1 MTQQKYF
8 IAILC
13 GNDSTWHC
21 EAGDHILL
29 VHKRNKVAENIVF
42 FFLSKMVKALQSP
55 KFSKSWMSILI
66 IDCIKT
72 YHSYILCKRLCVCVC
87 CASGHQ
93 LCKKSCTLNHKQWIL
108 QGQTVSHFDLL
119 NFLFN
124 VLIYCFNI
132 LIQHFNLLKLIVSI
146 SWSIA
151 RLQQEAR
158 GRNR

>member
-1 MTQQKYF
+1 MTQR
-8 IAILC
+8 
-13 GNDSTWHC
+13 HC
-21 EAGDHILL
+21 ESKAGDHILL
-29 VHKRNKVAENIVF
+29 VHKSGKVVENIVS

-55 KFSKSWMSILI
+55 KF
-66 IDCIKT
+66 IKIVNV
-72 YHSYILCKRLCVCVC
+72 HLNNLSYILCKRLCVCVC

-93 LCKKSCTLNHKQWIL
+93 LCKKSCSLNQKQWIL

-132 LIQHFNLLKLIVSI
+132 LIQHFNLLKLIDSI

-151 RLQQEAR
+151 RLQLEQAG
-158 GRNR
+158 GRNRLEQSTFTCFR